1 MARSNYPSVVRLPD
15 QPKPYP
21 DILTFL
27 TIRFPKIPIE
37 VWRKRIRAG
46 NVLDELN
53 RPITLDFRYQAGA
66 KLFYFREVEHEPE
79 IPFRATIIFEDAQLL
94 VACKPHFLPVTPGG
108 RFVSECLLNRLKD
121 ATKNPDLTPLHR
133 LDRDTAGLVMFSKRP
148 EARAPYFGLFVSGEI
163 HKRYEAA
170 CHVTEQPEQMRW
182 DLNNKIVDAKP
193 WFLSKIVTGKPNAH
207 SKIELLKRK
216 GDTGLFE
223 LEPVTGKKHQLR
235 LHLNLLG
242 FPIINDRFYPV
253 LQPEAPDDFSKPLQ
267 LLAKHLEFVDP
278 LTGEARAFTSNRQL
292 SSIKD

>member
-1 MARSNYPSVVRLPD
+1 MVRLPD
-15 QPKPYP
+15 QPKPHP

-27 TIRFPKIPIE
+27 TTRFPKIERE
-37 VWRKRIRAG
+37 VWRKRIESDK
-46 NVLDELN
+46 VLDELN
-53 RPITLDFRYQAGA
+53 RPINLDFRYQPGA
-66 KLFYFREVEHEPE
+66 KLLYFREVENEPN
-79 IPFRATIIFEDAQLL
+79 IPFEASVIFENAEIL

-121 ATKNPDLTPLHR
+121 ASQNPDLTPLHR

-148 EARAPYFGLFVSGEI
+148 ETRAPYFDLFVTGRI

-170 CHVTEQPEQMRW
+170 CHVAEPPEQTRW
-182 DLNNKIVDAKP
+182 DLNNRIVDAEP

-207 SKIELLKRK
+207 SNIDLLKLE
-216 GDTGLFE
+216 GDVGLFE

-242 FPIINDRFYPV
+242 FPIIHDRFYPV

-278 LTGEARAFTSNRQL
+278 LNGEARAFTTGRRL
-292 SSIKD
+292 SSLDD